1 MSRLVTP
8 LERSTRDVHRA
19 YQRPDEYLDRV
30 AKYIPAEVVGG
41 YVSLDGILA
50 SDSVRPV
57 AAALLSFSGT
67 AWAQTTTPE
76 PAPVT
81 PAPEAVS
88 ADLGVFVSAFTSSA
102 GGIIFLICL
111 VLAPLYVW
119 VLARRAGTTV
129 WKAQAFIAALAF
141 LVWAYAIKGSVFFS
155 NKALDAWTLAAFK
168 VPQFYDPQVGAALLV
183 LFSMVV
189 AFYQPKAD

>member
-1 MSRLVTP
+1 MSRLVIP

-41 YVSLDGILA
+41 YISLDGILA
-50 SDSVRPV
+50 SRPARPV
-57 AAALLSFSGT
+57 AALLPFSGT
-67 AWAQTTTPE
+67 AWAQTSTP
-76 PAPVT
+76 A
-81 PAPEAVS
+81 PAPEAAS
-88 ADLGVFVSAFTSSA
+88 PDHLGALLAAFTTVP
-102 GGIIFLICL
+102 GFIFLLCL

-119 VLARRAGTTV
+119 VLARRAGSAV

-141 LVWAYAIKGSVFFS
+141 IVWAYAIKGSVFFS
-155 NKALDAWTLAAFK
+155 NPVLDAWAKTTFN
-168 VPQFYDPQVGAALLV
+168 VPQFYDPNVGAALLV
-183 LFSMVV
+183 LFSMAV